1 MTACVLKVLFYKCC
15 KLKNLGRLSVDW
27 FFNDALSVKIEE
39 NCPVSKIYHACDLKT
54 LLKVGDI
61 EQFIMF
67 TQINL

>member
-39 NCPVSKIYHACDLKT
+39 NCPVSKIYHASDLKT